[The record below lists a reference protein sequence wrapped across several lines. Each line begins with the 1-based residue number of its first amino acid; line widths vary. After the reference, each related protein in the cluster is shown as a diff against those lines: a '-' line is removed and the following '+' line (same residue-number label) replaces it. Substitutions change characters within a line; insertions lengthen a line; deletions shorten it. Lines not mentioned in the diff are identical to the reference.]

1 MSQVTDKLYHIML
14 YRVHLAMNEVH
25 RSGIYDNY
33 EKIIQTVI
41 STQYQQSKTL
51 PLVEDKKTMT
61 YDVGNPSPGLG
72 LAHKCG
78 GVKPVYRI
86 PTIPC

>member
-1 MSQVTDKLYHIML
+1 
-14 YRVHLAMNEVH
+14 
-25 RSGIYDNY
+25 
-33 EKIIQTVI
+33 
-41 STQYQQSKTL
+41 
-51 PLVEDKKTMT
+51 MT

-86 PTIPC
+86 PTIPCWYACNANELQILLNEIFIKKKLTKYYVFIKKRYTDNQTLT